1 MNYVIIV
8 FLSDKTMTTRKK
20 IANYSFL
27 SKLIIQQNYF
37 KIIKKKYMPLYLTP
51 FYKQKFNI
59 SSVPKNWGGNVKI
72 HNDLKVVLKII
83 LFYTL
88 IKHDLQ
94 T

>member
-37 KIIKKKYMPLYLTP
+37 KIIIKKKSAPL
-51 FYKQKFNI
+51 FNT
-59 SSVPKNWGGNVKI
+59 
-72 HNDLKVVLKII
+72 I
-83 LFYTL
+83 L
-88 IKHDLQ
+88 
-94 T
+94 